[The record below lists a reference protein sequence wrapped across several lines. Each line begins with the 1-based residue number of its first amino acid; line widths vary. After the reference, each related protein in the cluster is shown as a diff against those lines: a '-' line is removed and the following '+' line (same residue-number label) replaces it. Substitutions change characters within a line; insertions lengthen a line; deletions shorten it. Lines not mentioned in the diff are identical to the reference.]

1 MNSCLFYDQITGKD
15 ETSDTDIILDLVE
28 DKVKQKDSHESCI
41 NLPKENEDASNNFE
55 SLKCFDKSTRNRTG
69 KFGIYAFAWNFI
81 KTITHLEAENSCFE
95 NHTSNASEVKSI
107 LIEPDKILIADEES
121 IYIYNIVI

>member
-55 SLKCFDKSTRNRTG
+55 SLKCFDKSTKNRTG
-69 KFGIYAFAWNFI
+69 KFGIDAF
-81 KTITHLEAENSCFE
+81 
-95 NHTSNASEVKSI
+95 V
-107 LIEPDKILIADEES
+107 
-121 IYIYNIVI
+121 